1 LDTPLEQARSI
12 GEAMS
17 ATDKTREDF
26 NAIDTDKD
34 GYITADE
41 LKESFKDNPKVSPEN
56 VAAIIKMADEDE
68 NQKISYEEYVEL
80 VR

>member
-1 LDTPLEQARSI
+1 MSDSDTV
-12 GEAMS
+12 
-17 ATDKTREDF
+17 REDF
-26 NAIDTDKD
+26 DAIDTDDD

-56 VAAIIKMADEDE
+56 VDTIARMADEDGD
-68 NQKISYEEYVEL
+68 QKITYEEYAKF

>member
-1 LDTPLEQARSI
+1 
-12 GEAMS
+12 MS
-17 ATDKTREDF
+17 DSDKAREDF
-26 NAIDTDKD
+26 DAIDTDGD

-56 VAAIIKMADEDE
+56 VDTISRMADEDGD
-68 NQKISYEEYVEL
+68 QKITYAEYAKF

>member
-1 LDTPLEQARSI
+1 MNRRT
-12 GEAMS
+12 MS
-17 ATDKTREDF
+17 DSDKSREDF
-26 NAIDTDKD
+26 DGIDTDDD

-56 VAAIIKMADEDE
+56 VAAIAQMADDDGD
-68 NQKISYEEYVEL
+68 QKITYEEYAKF